1 MEYTHAGLLLSCA
14 IRLRF
19 EFHHFVNCYVTIAV
33 IIEEQQNQQNQQ
45 NQQLVALFNTI
56 ANMTTFQLL

>member
-45 NQQLVALFNTI
+45 LVALFNII